1 MPFKMKTILQRWFG
15 SGNPPDVQETTEA
28 MAERGVVEAQFSL
41 GLRFA
46 SGQGAG
52 LDFARAE
59 YWYLKAA
66 NQNHA
71 LAHFNLGMMHAR
83 GQGMPSDKAK
93 SLVWIQKAAELG
105 DASAQYNLGLLHHRT
120 VGDGPRTTASQ
131 SRIEA
136 FKWLQLAATQGYRG
150 AEAACDVV
158 RLHMTREDMQ
168 EGHRQ
173 VAVFNGR
180 ETDAPEI

>member
-1 MPFKMKTILQRWFG
+1 MKTIFQRWFG
-15 SGNPPDVQETTEA
+15 SAGPAAVQETTEA
-28 MAERGVVEAQFSL
+28 MAQRGVVEAQFSL

-46 SGQGAG
+46 SGQGDA
-52 LDFARAE
+52 LDYAQAE
-59 YWYLKAA
+59 HWYLKAA
-66 NQNHA
+66 SQNHA

-120 VGDGPRTTASQ
+120 VGDGPRDTASQ
-131 SRIEA
+131 SRVEA
-136 FKWLQLAATQGYRG
+136 YKWLQLAALQGYLG

-158 RLHMTREDMQ
+158 KLHMTREDMQ
-168 EGHRQ
+168 EGCRK
-173 VAVFNGR
+173 VATFNGT
-180 ETDAPEI
+180 EKDAPEA

>member
-1 MPFKMKTILQRWFG
+1 MKIALQRWFG
-15 SGNPPDVQETTEA
+15 SASPAAVQETTEA
-28 MAERGVVEAQFSL
+28 MAQRGVVEAQFSL

-46 SGQGAG
+46 SGQGAA
-52 LDFARAE
+52 LDYAQAE
-59 YWYLKAA
+59 HWYLKAA
-66 NQNHA
+66 SQNHA
-71 LAHFNLGMMHAR
+71 LAHFNLGIMHAR

-120 VGDGPRTTASQ
+120 VGDGPRDTASQ

-136 FKWLQLAATQGYRG
+136 YKWLQLAATQGYRG

-158 RLHMTREDMQ
+158 KLHMTRADMQ
-168 EGHRQ
+168 EGCRQ
-173 VAVFNGR
+173 VASFNSR
-180 ETDAPEI
+180 ETNASA